1 MLSFSLLTSLSFLS
15 LFYSRSP
22 SRRSRVGRGVTIRDS
37 MLMGSDYY
45 ESESLRQ
52 SLLAEGKVPI
62 GIGDGSLIQ
71 NTIVSLLLL
80 AAVLAF

>member
-1 MLSFSLLTSLSFLS
+1 M
-15 LFYSRSP
+15 
-22 SRRSRVGRGVTIRDS
+22 GRGVTIRDS

-80 AAVLAF
+80 AVVLEF

>member
-1 MLSFSLLTSLSFLS
+1 
-15 LFYSRSP
+15 
-22 SRRSRVGRGVTIRDS
+22 

-80 AAVLAF
+80 AVVLAF